1 MWDLVQFVVWRGA
14 IGARDQE
21 KTKTQSWW
29 GKFGS
34 DLTIILV
41 PNIDSTTAGGD
52 GGEWGELNKDKQ
64 RMGAYADIQGEDS
77 KHNDLQ

>member
-41 PNIDSTTAGGD
+41 PNI
-52 GGEWGELNKDKQ
+52 KDKQ
-64 RMGAYADIQGEDS
+64 RMGAYADIQGEDIMIYN
-77 KHNDLQ
+77 KII